1 MILCEHDIQQK
12 KSVMSFGIG
21 YVRLLMNERNEPED
35 FIFEEINPAF
45 EKLTGWN
52 KEEVTGTPASG
63 FTRLSKA
70 GMLYWLS
77 LYSTVRDSDKTQET
91 TQWIDELQKYITITA
106 IPAEGDFVMIVIRES
121 AEEAVSLAQDKE
133 TAHILEVLDPLFSN
147 SRDAVSLLEYSS
159 GKYFYVQNNSIHQ
172 KLTGV
177 SNVRG
182 MELSKLVGRYT
193 GKQLQRYYEQC
204 MITGRPVSY
213 EQEFNFAPGKRI
225 WQTEVSPIFG
235 SDGIRYLLL
244 LSKDISELKQMQK
257 DNELLSRRLKSMFT
271 QHSAIKLIYDP
282 DSGHILDANPSAC
295 RFYGYRKDELCSM
308 MVQDINMLPADK
320 LRERFQSELAGG
332 NYFSAV
338 PYRLK
343 NGEIRLLDVYSC
355 PISDGDRKLIYSIIF
370 DATDREIYRSALLKE
385 KELLKTT
392 LQSIGDGVVTTDKS
406 GRITSLN
413 NVAQELTGWDNSSA
427 IGRPFTEVFILK
439 NEETGETVENPIQKV
454 LDTGRIIGLAN
465 HTELVRLDGQAIP
478 IADSAAPIRTE
489 DGQTAGVVM
498 VFRDVSDE
506 KKHNR
511 QIEYLSY
518 HDSLTGLYNRYY
530 IERILNKL
538 DTPENLP
545 ISVIMG
551 DVNGLKIAND
561 VFGHNAG
568 DIMLQGVARLLE
580 KNCGE
585 NGLIAR
591 WGGDEFVVFLP
602 RTNAKTAER
611 IIRNIKNAHIAI
623 NESGLFLSLSLGC
636 ASKESM
642 RKDIQSVMRQ
652 AEEYMYHQ
660 KLLDSQSYRNS
671 IINTL
676 LATLYE
682 KSNETE
688 EHSKRLEKY
697 CHCVGRELQLSSKEM
712 DELSLLSLLHDIGK
726 VSIDPAV
733 LQKTG
738 PLTSSE
744 WEEMKHHP
752 EIGYR
757 IAQATPELA
766 TVSHFILSHHERW
779 DGKGYPQ
786 GLKQKEIPLIC
797 RILAPV
803 DAFDAMTNDRVYRKA
818 MSTEE
823 ALLELER
830 NSGIQFDPIITK
842 ILIKAIETEK
852 EAGSIL

>member
-1 MILCEHDIQQK
+1 MILCENYIQQK
-12 KSVMSFGIG
+12 QRAMPFGIG
-21 YVRLLMNERNEPED
+21 YVRLLVNGQNEPED

-52 KEEVTGTPASG
+52 KEEVTKNPASS
-63 FTRLSKA
+63 FTCLSKP
-70 GMLYWLS
+70 GILNWLS
-77 LYSTVRDSDKTQET
+77 LYSTAIRSNKTQET
-91 TQWIDELQKYITITA
+91 TQWVDELQKYITITV
-106 IPAEGDFVMIVIRES
+106 IPVEKESLMVVIRQPDEN
-121 AEEAVSLAQDKE
+121 AVSLAQDKE
-133 TAHILEVLDPLFSN
+133 TNHIMEVLEPLFSN
-147 SRDAVSLLEYSS
+147 SRDAVSLLEYSG
-159 GKYFYVQNNSIHQ
+159 GKYFYVRNNSVHQ
-172 KLTGV
+172 KFTGTT
-177 SNVRG
+177 NVRG
-182 MELSKLVGRYT
+182 MELFKLVGRYT
-193 GKQLQRYYEQC
+193 GKLLQKYYDQC
-204 MITGRPVSY
+204 INTGRPVNY
-213 EQEFNFAPGKRI
+213 EQEFDFAPGKRT
-225 WQTEVSPIFG
+225 WQTEVSPIFD
-235 SDGIRYLLL
+235 SNGIRYLLL
-244 LSKDISELKQMQK
+244 LSKDISDLKKVQK

-282 DSGHILDANPSAC
+282 DSGHIVDANPSAC
-295 RFYGYRKDELCSM
+295 RFYGYTKDELCSM
-308 MVQDINMLPADK
+308 MVQDINMLSPDK
-320 LRERFQSELAGG
+320 LREKFKSELKGQ
-332 NYFSAV
+332 NFFSAV

-343 NGEIRLLDVYSC
+343 NGEIRLLDIYSC
-355 PISDGDRKLIYSIIF
+355 PISDENRPLIYSIIF
-370 DATDREIYRSALLKE
+370 DATDREIYRRALLKE

-392 LQSIGDGVVTTDKS
+392 LQSIGDGVVTTDKC
-406 GRITSLN
+406 GKITSLN
-413 NVAQELTGWDNSSA
+413 NVAQELTGWNNCSA
-427 IGRPFTEVFILK
+427 LGRSFTDVFILK

-465 HTELVRLDGQAIP
+465 HTELVRPDGHAIP
-478 IADSAAPIRTE
+478 IADSAAPITTE
-489 DGQTAGVVM
+489 EGQTAGVVM

-568 DIMLQGVARLLE
+568 DIMLQSASRLLE
-580 KNCGE
+580 KNCGDHD
-585 NGLIAR
+585 LIAR
-591 WGGDEFVVFLP
+591 WGGDEFMAFLP
-602 RTNAKTAER
+602 RTNSETAEE
-611 IIRNIKNAHIAI
+611 IIRNIKKTHISI

-642 RKDIQSVMRQ
+642 KSDIQSVMRE

-697 CHCVGRELQLSSKEM
+697 CHCIGRALKLSSKEM

-738 PLTSSE
+738 PLTAAE

-779 DGKGYPQ
+779 DGNGYPQ
-786 GLKQKEIPLIC
+786 GLRQDEIPLIC

-818 MSTEE
+818 MSTQE

-830 NSGIQFDPIITK
+830 NSGIQFDPNITG
-842 ILIKAIETEK
+842 ILIKAIKTEK
-852 EAGSIL
+852 ETGRIL